1 MLNFI
6 KSFFKSWK
14 YAWEGIRFCFGK
26 EQNLTFMTI
35 IGLFVIISGFYF
47 NISKAEWLVVLILI
61 TAVMSLELF
70 NTGIEYFLDLFH
82 PEINEKVKN
91 IKDLIAGGVA
101 IISIGAAIIGFII
114 FAPKIINFFKL

>member
-1 MLNFI
+1 
-6 KSFFKSWK
+6 
-14 YAWEGIRFCFGK
+14 
-26 EQNLTFMTI
+26 
-35 IGLFVIISGFYF
+35 
-47 NISKAEWLVVLILI
+47 
-61 TAVMSLELF
+61 MSLELF